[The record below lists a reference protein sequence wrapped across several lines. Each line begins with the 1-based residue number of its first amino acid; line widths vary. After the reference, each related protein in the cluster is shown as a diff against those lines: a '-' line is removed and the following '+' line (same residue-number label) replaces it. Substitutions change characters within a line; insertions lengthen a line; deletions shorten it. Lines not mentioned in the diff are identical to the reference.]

1 MLSFKEIRE
10 LIDLVSER
18 HLAGLEIEQA
28 GFRVRIEGVHPA
40 AETGTASAPA
50 QPARASRLLE
60 SAAATPPAPVEDKTL
75 HVITSPIVGT
85 FYRSPSPE
93 ADAFAD
99 VGQRVARGKILCIIE
114 SMKLMNE
121 IESDV
126 EGEIVEVYP
135 RNGQPVEY
143 GEKLFAI
150 RRGRVSVKRV
160 PASPPG
166 VLAPRRLPCSRKSSS
181 PTAARSRCG
190 SSRRAA
196 SSGSRR
202 SRSTA
207 RRIATRST
215 CATRTRTSASGR
227 TPRRLRT

>member
-10 LIDLVSER
+10 LIDLVAER

-40 AETGTASAPA
+40 GNGSTSASGPGAPA
-50 QPARASRLLE
+50 LPPLEPAAS
-60 SAAATPPAPVEDKTL
+60 TPPAPVEDKTL

-85 FYRSPSPE
+85 FYRSASPE
-93 ADAFAD
+93 ADPFAD

-150 RRGRVSVKRV
+150 R
-160 PASPPG
+160 
-166 VLAPRRLPCSRKSSS
+166 LA
-181 PTAARSRCG
+181 A
-190 SSRRAA
+190 
-196 SSGSRR
+196 
-202 SRSTA
+202 
-207 RRIATRST
+207 
-215 CATRTRTSASGR
+215 
-227 TPRRLRT
+227 

>member
-18 HLAGLEIEQA
+18 GLGALEVEQA
-28 GFRVRIEGVHPA
+28 GFRVRIEA
-40 AETGTASAPA
+40 
-50 QPARASRLLE
+50 ARAAGNGVGSAALAV
-60 SAAATPPAPVEDKTL
+60 SAAAEAPAALPVPIEEEKSV

-93 ADAFAD
+93 SDAFAE
-99 VGQRVARGKILCIIE
+99 VGQKVARGKILCIIE

-150 RRGRVSVKRV
+150 R
-160 PASPPG
+160 
-166 VLAPRRLPCSRKSSS
+166 LA
-181 PTAARSRCG
+181 A
-190 SSRRAA
+190 
-196 SSGSRR
+196 
-202 SRSTA
+202 
-207 RRIATRST
+207 
-215 CATRTRTSASGR
+215 
-227 TPRRLRT
+227 